1 MRFYL
6 FTSISGLIAV
16 FIPSFIG
23 SVRLILEGS
32 DADDFDSNFSNQYAI
47 VERPNYPIIGRC
59 QCSKKVGE
67 KVDKIRRIEGN

>member
-59 QCSKKVGE
+59 QCLKKVVE
-67 KVDKIRRIEGN
+67 KGGQNENE